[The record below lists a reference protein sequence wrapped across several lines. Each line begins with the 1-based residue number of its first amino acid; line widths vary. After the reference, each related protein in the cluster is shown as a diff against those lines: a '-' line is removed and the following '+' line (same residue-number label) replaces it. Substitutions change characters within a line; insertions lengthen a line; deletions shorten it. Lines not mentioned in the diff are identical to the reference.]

1 MAQLVK
7 LEPGD
12 ILVLANVG
20 EEQEQALRE
29 NWDAVRDAT
38 GIDRV
43 WVFEGDVDLAK
54 VADPERQ
61 VESFGHVHL
70 NSRLTAKEAAQ
81 LLSDVPG
88 DGGE

>member
-12 ILVLANVG
+12 ILVLTNVG
-20 EEQEQALRE
+20 EEQAAALRE
-29 NWDAVRDAT
+29 GWDAVRDAI

-43 WVFEGDVDLAK
+43 WVFEGDVDLSKLPSGWTPPA
-54 VADPERQ
+54 E
-61 VESFGHVHL
+61 VH
-70 NSRLTAKEAAQ
+70 
-81 LLSDVPG
+81 PG